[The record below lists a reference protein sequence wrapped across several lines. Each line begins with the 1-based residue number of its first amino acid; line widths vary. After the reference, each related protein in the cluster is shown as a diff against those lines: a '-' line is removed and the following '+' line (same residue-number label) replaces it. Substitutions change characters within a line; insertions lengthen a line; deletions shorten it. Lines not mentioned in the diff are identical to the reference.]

1 MIHPRQVT
9 RVFLA
14 GIFSLIA
21 CSNQVDVP
29 PIPATQTASPI
40 ATSTPLPN
48 PFSPGDTIFWGTLQV
63 TMDKLEISNEYIT
76 DFGPTRIP
84 PSGKSFLWVHIRLKN
99 TSQVEMSVPS
109 FEHYSILYAAIEIKP
124 IYGHRSGYTDYTTLS
139 DSIFPDQSLDGWLRF
154 DIPDTAELN
163 EMRFVFLPESVQI
176 GTSYSSPSYPYSRD
190 KPTYVWNCTP

>member
-21 CSNQVDVP
+21 CSNQVDVS

-48 PFSPGDTIFWGTLQV
+48 PFSPGDTIFWDTLQV

-84 PSGKSFLWVHIRLKN
+84 PSGKKFLWVHIRLKN